1 MAPKVSEEHVAERR
15 NQILDAAVATFSR
28 NGFHQTTIEDIR
40 VESGLS
46 RGAIYHYF
54 KSKEDI
60 IDGIRE
66 RSSGQ
71 AEDIYSKVLAGK
83 DAETRLM
90 DLVAASFSMMAS
102 PASVEANRLGV
113 YLWAESLVNPR
124 ILAGQLPSFKPY
136 LEIIASDVR
145 DLQAEGKVNVNL
157 DPLAAARV
165 IAATMLGLQI
175 QLTWEPDEVDMDKAR
190 QANVAMLTGNFW
202 QGAPLKPDDVPEP
215 H

>member
-1 MAPKVSEEHVAERR
+1 MAPKVSEEHMAERR
-15 NQILDAAVATFSR
+15 NQILDAAVTTFSR

-66 RSSGQ
+66 RSTGQ
-71 AEDIYSKVLAGK
+71 AQVIYGDASTSD
-83 DAETRLM
+83 DAETRLS
-90 DLVAASFSMMAS
+90 DLVAATFAVMTS
-102 PASVEANRLGV
+102 PSSEAANRLGV

-124 ILAGQLPSFKPY
+124 IMAGQLPSFKPY
-136 LEIIASDVR
+136 LDIIAADVR
-145 DLQAEGKVNVNL
+145 VLQAEGKVEADLNPV
-157 DPLAAARV
+157 AVARV

-175 QLTWEPDEVDMDKAR
+175 QLTWEPDKIDMAETGRAFDS
-190 QANVAMLTGNFW
+190 MLTGSFRT
-202 QGAPLKPDDVPEP
+202 G
-215 H
+215 